1 MASSNDK
8 MAIDDATVV
17 NEISTT
23 AAPVD
28 DETKKGPDAI
38 IDSDVSSNLEGKDRR
53 RFKEFSE
60 SAFEQTEDPRFY
72 KPIPEYE
79 GIHRWD
85 PDFDWTEEEEK
96 RLIRKVDWRVC
107 TFACITFFALQLD
120 RGNVVQATSDTMLTD
135 LGMDTNDYN
144 TGQTIFYCAFLFA
157 ELPSQLISKKLGP
170 DRWIPI
176 QMFSWSLIA
185 ACQAFLENR
194 TGYYICRA
202 LLGLFEGGFI
212 PDTILFLSFWY
223 KSKELPIRLSFFWV
237 SYQGTAIIGA
247 FLAFGFLHI
256 RRDDGSGGWRYL
268 FAYEGLITGV
278 IAIIAA
284 FWMPPS
290 PTQTKG
296 ILRGKDGWFS
306 EHEEKILVNR
316 VIRDDP
322 SKGTMHNRQAVTPK
336 MLWKALWDYDM
347 WPIYLLGL
355 TWMIP
360 NTPATSYIS
369 IQLKSL
375 GFSTFQTNLLTIPA
389 YVVFIIN
396 LLLWTWI
403 SERFDVRFLLG
414 IVTEV
419 WCLVP
424 LIALAVLPDNS
435 SPWALWILNVLLI
448 GAPYVHAVVVAM
460 TSRNAGSVSTRTVAS
475 ALYNMFV
482 QVSNIIG
489 NNIYRE
495 QDKPH
500 YRVGNR
506 VLIALAAWSLVL
518 FIGAKYYYVWR
529 NKKRAEIWDRMSSE
543 ERTAYL
549 AANGD
554 KGNKRL
560 DFRFTY

>member
-1 MASSNDK
+1 MASSDDK
-8 MAIDDATVV
+8 MAINDATVG
-17 NEISTT
+17 NKIST
-23 AAPVD
+23 VLFN
-28 DETKKGPDAI
+28 EKKGPDAVVES
-38 IDSDVSSNLEGKDRR
+38 DSSSDSGAKDRR
-53 RFKEFSE
+53 RYKEFSE
-60 SAFEQTEDPRFY
+60 AAFDQTENPRFY

-85 PDFDWTEEEEK
+85 PEFDWTEEEEK
-96 RLIRKVDWRVC
+96 RLVRKVDWRVC

-120 RGNVVQATSDTMLTD
+120 RGNIVQANSDTLLDD
-135 LGMDTNDYN
+135 LGMNTNDYN

-157 ELPSQLISKKLGP
+157 ELPSQLISKALGP

-176 QMFSWSLIA
+176 QMFCWSLIA
-185 ACQAFLENR
+185 ACQAFLKNR
-194 TGYYICRA
+194 AEYYVCRA

-256 RRDDGSGGWRYL
+256 RNEGGTGGWRYL

-296 ILRGKDGWFS
+296 VLRGKNGWFT

-316 VIRDDP
+316 IIRDDP
-322 SKGTMHNRQAVTPK
+322 SKGSMHNRQAVTPK
-336 MLWKALWDYDM
+336 MLWHALWDYDM

-369 IQLKSL
+369 LQLKSL
-375 GFSTFQTNLLTIPA
+375 GFSTFQTNLMTIPA
-389 YVVFIIN
+389 YALFIIN
-396 LLLWTWI
+396 LLVWTWV
-403 SERFDVRFLLG
+403 SERWNIRFFLG
-414 IVTEV
+414 IGAEI

-424 LIALAVLPDNS
+424 LIALAVLPDGS
-435 SPWALWILNVLLI
+435 SPWALWILNVILI
-448 GAPYVHAVVVAM
+448 GAPYVHAIVVAM

-475 ALYNMFV
+475 ALYNMMV

-495 QDKPH
+495 DDKPY

-506 VLIALAAWSLVL
+506 VLIALAAWSLAL
-518 FIGAKYYYVWR
+518 FIGARYYYEWR
-529 NKKRAEIWDRMSSE
+529 NKKRAEIWDRMSSD

-549 AANGD
+549 AENAD

>member
-1 MASSNDK
+1 MASYIDK
-8 MAIDDATVV
+8 MAVNDATLTV
-17 NEISTT
+17 
-23 AAPVD
+23 PVE
-28 DETKKGPDAI
+28 DETKKGPDAVLES
-38 IDSDVSSNLEGKDRR
+38 DSSSISGSRERARYKQFD
-53 RFKEFSE
+53 EC
-60 SAFEQTEDPRFY
+60 AFDTTEDPRYY

-85 PDFDWTEEEEK
+85 PDFDWSPEEEK

-120 RGNVVQATSDTMLTD
+120 RGNIVQALSDNMLVD
-135 LGMDTNDYN
+135 LGMNTNDYN

-176 QMFSWSLIA
+176 QMVSWSLIA
-185 ACQAFLENR
+185 ACQAFLTNR
-194 TGYYICRA
+194 STYYVCRA

-237 SYQGTAIIGA
+237 SFQGAAIIGA
-247 FLAFGFLHI
+247 FLAYGFLRI
-256 RRDDGSGGWRYL
+256 RRDDGTGGWRYL

-278 IAIIAA
+278 IGIIAA

-296 ILRGKDGWFS
+296 ILRGKDGWFN

-316 VIRDDP
+316 IIRDDP

-336 MLWKALWDYDM
+336 MLWEALKDYDM

-355 TWMIP
+355 TWLIP
-360 NTPATSYIS
+360 NTPATSYLTL
-369 IQLKSL
+369 QLKSL
-375 GFSTFQTNLLTIPA
+375 GFDTFQTNLMTIPA
-389 YVVFIIN
+389 YALFIFN
-396 LLLWTWI
+396 LLFWTWV
-403 SERFDVRFLLG
+403 SEKIDQRFLLG
-414 IVTEV
+414 IVAEV

-424 LIALAVLPDNS
+424 LIALAVLPDGT
-435 SPWALWILNVLLI
+435 SPWVLWILNVILI
-448 GAPYVHAVVVAM
+448 GAPYVHAIVVAM
-460 TSRNAGSVSTRTVAS
+460 TSRNAGSVATRTVAS
-475 ALYNMFV
+475 ALYNMMV

-495 QDKPH
+495 HDKPY

-518 FIGAKYYYVWR
+518 FVFAKWYYVRR
-529 NKKRAEIWDRMSSE
+529 NKQNAAIWDKMSSA
-543 ERTAYL
+543 EREAYL
-549 AANGD
+549 AANAR

-560 DFRFTY
+560 DFRFTH